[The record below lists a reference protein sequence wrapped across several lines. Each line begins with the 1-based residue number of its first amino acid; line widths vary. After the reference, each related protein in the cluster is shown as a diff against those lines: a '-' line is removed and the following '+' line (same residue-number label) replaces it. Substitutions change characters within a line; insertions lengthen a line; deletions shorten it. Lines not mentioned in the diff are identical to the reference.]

1 MVTEGV
7 HLSNGGPREPLLEF
21 DFTQEDIPRLRV
33 LVDQYAA
40 WAGLP
45 EPRRGDFV
53 LAADAVATNA
63 VEHGGGSGRLVLHR
77 SPGSPGALECTVSD
91 SGPGFASSVIP
102 ELAPGLAGSHCG
114 RGLWLTRL
122 ITDRLVIT
130 RGAGAGA
137 GAAGAGT
144 NGVAGVGCDEGG
156 AGASGGSGGSVVVFA
171 MWLPG

>member
-7 HLSNGGPREPLLEF
+7 HLNNDGSRERLLEF
-21 DFTQEDIPRLRV
+21 DFGREDMPRLRV

-40 WAGLP
+40 WAGLA

-63 VEHGGGSGRLVLHR
+63 VEHGGGRGRLLLHR
-77 SPGSPGALECTVSD
+77 SAGSPGALECVISD

-102 ELAPGLAGSHCG
+102 ELAPGLGGSHGG

-122 ITDRLVIT
+122 ITDRLVI
-130 RGAGAGA
+130 
-137 GAAGAGT
+137 
-144 NGVAGVGCDEGG
+144 EGG
-156 AGASGGSGGSVVVFA
+156 AGGADRARGSVVRFA

>member
-1 MVTEGV
+1 MVTEGIHV
-7 HLSNGGPREPLLEF
+7 DNDGARERLLEF
-21 DFTQEDIPRLRV
+21 DFGRDDMPRLRV

-40 WAGLP
+40 WAGLA

-63 VEHGGGSGRLVLHR
+63 VEHGGGGGRLLLHR
-77 SPGSPGALECTVSD
+77 SAGSPGALECVISD

-102 ELAPGLAGSHCG
+102 ELAPGLGGSHGG

-122 ITDRLVIT
+122 ITDRLVI
-130 RGAGAGA
+130 
-137 GAAGAGT
+137 
-144 NGVAGVGCDEGG
+144 EGG
-156 AGASGGSGGSVVVFA
+156 AGSADRARGSVVAFA

>member
-7 HLSNGGPREPLLEF
+7 HLNNGGPQERLLEY
-21 DFTQEDIPRLRV
+21 DFGPEDLPRLRV
-33 LVDQYAA
+33 LVDQWAA
-40 WAGLP
+40 WAGLA

-63 VEHGGGSGRLVLHR
+63 VEHGGGRGRLVLR
-77 SPGSPGALECTVSD
+77 RSPGALECTISD

-102 ELAPGLAGSHCG
+102 ELAPGLAGSHGG

-130 RGAGAGA
+130 
-137 GAAGAGT
+137 
-144 NGVAGVGCDEGG
+144 GG
-156 AGASGGSGGSVVVFA
+156 AQDGRAAPGSVVAFA
-171 MWLPG
+171 MRLPG

>member
-1 MVTEGV
+1 MVRDGV
-7 HLSNGGPREPLLEF
+7 HLDNGGGPQERLLEL
-21 DFTQEDIPRLRV
+21 DFSREDMPRLRV

-40 WAGLP
+40 WAGLA

-63 VEHGGGSGRLVLHR
+63 VEHGGGGGRLLLHR
-77 SPGSPGALECTVSD
+77 CAGSPRALECAISD

-130 RGAGAGA
+130 
-137 GAAGAGT
+137 
-144 NGVAGVGCDEGG
+144 GG
-156 AGASGGSGGSVVVFA
+156 ADGARGSVVAFA